1 MTYRTIPPAEWASV
15 EHEFTSRGVGLP
27 DPVSSFIVGAFSDEG
42 KLAGFMVCQ
51 PQLHAEPLCL
61 YDPCALRGLVSAL
74 ESELMSRFGNSNYY
88 AFASGRVAGMAEAV
102 GMKKLELGVYQKCLS

>member
-1 MTYRTIPPAEWASV
+1 MTYKTIPPEDWSSV

-27 DPVSSFIVGAFSDEG
+27 DPSLAFIVGAFSDEG

-61 YDPCALRGLVSAL
+61 YDPFALRGLIHAL
-74 ESELMSRFGNSNYY
+74 ESELMTRYGTSHYY
-88 AFASGRVAGMAEAV
+88 AFAADRVAGMAEAV
-102 GMKKLELGVYQKCLS
+102 GMKKLEVGVYQKCLS